1 MSSEIAQAAFFDV
14 AYNGNN
20 DFTFQGNHYNLT
32 TLQQFVENQDIT
44 NGDSNVRVIKAS
56 QRLLLN
62 DLLKDSE
69 IKTQMTAS
77 VKAEAAAEGED
88 PQVIEAG
95 VNTIFQTIIDLEA
108 KGFDILSIYDFNDL
122 FDADLSEL
130 EELAEYAQLELYLI
144 NKKNVIAEIF
154 SAREQELIANDPI
167 LLELYNQK
175 QSLIAQNNIDNT
187 TAIAE
192 LENRIASLEG
202 FQSIRVLKENQE
214 VLKNRINQIVE
225 ARKAEDNDALPGQAE
240 RQLNLLKTEINKY
253 LITNVT
259 AANIK
264 NLPAVQASD
273 SAVSEGLVD
282 GVRAIGAIIGG
293 RVAAVGLGTNAGDL
307 LESYGVWIKGNYTKG
322 TQKSYG
328 VNSGY
333 KFDQKGVTIGSDTG
347 DESMLGLAYS
357 YSMSDIKNKTNSL
370 TKDDIQSHTGTI
382 YGTYAITN
390 EAFITGQAHY
400 GLSKIKKKRA
410 TGDVNNN
417 IATAKPKETTFGARA
432 EVGYLYAIDPTIHI
446 VPTIGVSHVDVKV
459 DGYTEKNG
467 LSRTVAKR
475 KTTRTSGIASVSA
488 KYLSDMGSMKLI
500 PEVHANIDYAFNS
513 KNSNTQVTLI
523 AGIDPIATPA
533 QKLTKGYYNVG
544 TSIKAIQSDMYE
556 ISGGYD
562 FGFAKKFQS
571 HTGSLKLRVN
581 L

>member
-1 MSSEIAQAAFFDV
+1 MIASF
-14 AYNGNN
+14 
-20 DFTFQGNHYNLT
+20 
-32 TLQQFVENQDIT
+32 
-44 NGDSNVRVIKAS
+44 
-56 QRLLLN
+56 
-62 DLLKDSE
+62 
-69 IKTQMTAS
+69 
-77 VKAEAAAEGED
+77 KAEAAAEGED
-88 PQVIEAG
+88 PQVIEAS

-108 KGFDILSIYDFNDL
+108 KGFGILSIYDFNDL
-122 FDADLSEL
+122 FEADLSEL
-130 EELAEYAQLELYLI
+130 EEFGYAQLELDLI

-214 VLKNRINQIVE
+214 VLKNRINQIVK
-225 ARKAEDNDALPGQAE
+225 ARKAEDNDELPGQAE

-328 VNSGY
+328 VNPGY
-333 KFDQKGVTIGSDTG
+333 KFDQKGVTIGADTG

-417 IATAKPKETTFGARA
+417 KATAKPKATTFGARA

>member
-1 MSSEIAQAAFFDV
+1 QFITIAKADAASEGVNPQ
-14 AYNGNN
+14 
-20 DFTFQGNHYNLT
+20 
-32 TLQQFVENQDIT
+32 E
-44 NGDSNVRVIKAS
+44 
-56 QRLLLN
+56 
-62 DLLKDSE
+62 
-69 IKTQMTAS
+69 
-77 VKAEAAAEGED
+77 AEAFLNQA
-88 PQVIEAG
+88 
-95 VNTIFQTIIDLEA
+95 FQIITALEA
-108 KGFDILSIYDFNDL
+108 QGIDILSVYDFDDI
-122 FDADLSEL
+122 FETDL
-130 EELAEYAQLELYLI
+130 EELRELFQYANSELALI
-144 NKKNVIAEIF
+144 NNTKAVKEIF
-154 SAREQELIANDPI
+154 TAREQELLANDPA
-167 LLELYNQK
+167 LLDLYNQK
-175 QSLIAQNNIDNT
+175 QSLIAQNSIANT
-187 TAIAE
+187 IAIAE
-192 LENRIASLEG
+192 LENRIAALEG

-214 VLKNRINQIVE
+214 ILKNRIDQIAE
-225 ARKAEDNDALPGQAE
+225 ARKAENNNALSGQAE
-240 RQLNLLKTEINKY
+240 RQLDLLKAEINKY

-282 GVRAIGAIIGG
+282 GVRALGTVIGG

-322 TQKSYG
+322 TQKSHG
-328 VNSGY
+328 VNPGY
-333 KFDQKGVTIGSDTG
+333 KFDQTGVTIGADTG
-347 DESMLGLAYS
+347 DESMLGIAYS
-357 YSMSDIKNKTNSL
+357 YSMSDIKNKTNSS

-382 YGTYAITN
+382 YGTFAVTN

-410 TGDVNNN
+410 TGDINNT
-417 IATAKPKETTFGARA
+417 IATAKPKATTFGARA
-432 EVGYLYAIDPTIHI
+432 EVGYLYAIDPNIHI

-467 LSRTVAKR
+467 LSRTIAKR

-488 KYLSDMGSMKLI
+488 KYLSDMGSMKLV

-523 AGIDPIATPA
+523 TGIDPIATPA

-544 TSIKAIQSDMYE
+544 TSIKAIQADMYE

-571 HTGSLKLRVN
+571 HTGSLKLRIN